1 MSEWKDYKLGD
12 IVNFQNG
19 FAFKS
24 SEFRYDGKYKIIRIK
39 ELKNGS
45 VNFFEDTV
53 SVSDEPNNKAMSK
66 FLVNKGDVIFALTGD
81 PVSKSNPNSWVGR
94 VSLYK
99 HNEPAYLNQR
109 TCKITQRGN
118 VIPQYVFYYFR
129 HYDNFYSLASKAT
142 GSASQANISTKTL
155 EDTIIIL
162 PSLEVQ
168 TKIVNILSSLDE
180 KIETNRKINM
190 RLEELAQALFKS
202 WFIDF
207 EPFGGQMP
215 KDWNYKYT
223 SDFHHEIE
231 TGKRPKGGVS
241 GITEG
246 VPSIGAESIKGIG
259 YYDYSKTK
267 YIPYE
272 YAESL
277 KKGRIQDFD
286 LLIYKDGGKPGYFI
300 PDFSMMGLG
309 FPFKEMVLNEH
320 VFRLNFGKPELNIF
334 AYFFF
339 KTEEVMNYLN
349 SVGGK
354 AAIPGINQKNVEDV
368 SILDLDIPKVKEFG
382 SIVLPMFKTILENCK
397 ESSRL
402 AALRDTLLPKL
413 MSGELIPE

>member
-1 MSEWKDYKLGD
+1 MSEWKEIKLEDFASLKYGKLPPKEIVPSGYPIWSGYKYVGSAETFNCPKDTPIVVARGVGGTGD
-12 IVNFQNG
+12 V
-19 FAFKS
+19 
-24 SEFRYDGKYKIIRIK
+24 KIAK
-39 ELKNGS
+39 EDCFLTNLS
-45 VNFFEDTV
+45 I
-53 SVSDEPNNKAMSK
+53 SVSLKEE
-66 FLVNKGDVIFALTGD
+66 IC
-81 PVSKSNPNSWVGR
+81 NP
-94 VSLYK
+94 
-99 HNEPAYLNQR
+99 HFF
-109 TCKITQRGN
+109 T
-118 VIPQYVFYYFR
+118 YYFAK
-129 HYDNFYSLASKAT
+129 DNLRYLDS
-142 GSASQANISTKTL
+142 GSAQSQI
-155 EDTIIIL
+155 TIDALKKVIL
-162 PSLEVQ
+162 KLPPLQ
-168 TKIVNILSSLDE
+168 QQKKIVAVLSSLDE
-180 KIETNRKINM
+180 KIETNRKINT
-190 RLEELAQALFKS
+190 RLEELAQALFKL

-215 KDWNYKYT
+215 KDWNYKYI

-272 YAESL
+272 YAENL

-309 FPFKEMVLNEH
+309 FPFKEMALNEH

-334 AYFFF
+334 AYFYF
-339 KTEEVMNYLN
+339 KTDDVMNYLN

-354 AAIPGINQKNVEDV
+354 AAIPGINQKNVED
-368 SILDLDIPKVKEFG
+368 IKIIDLNVTKVTEFG
-382 SIVLPMFKTILENCK
+382 TIVLPMFKTILENCK
-397 ESSRL
+397 ESARL
-402 AALRDTLLPKL
+402 AKLRDILLPKL

>member
-1 MSEWKDYKLGD
+1 MSKWKECTLGELGKIITGKTPRTAIEENYGGATPFLSPSD
-12 IVNFQNG
+12 NMEVKHVELTNKTLSDRGVKEVKNCLLPEGSVCVSCIGSDLGKVLITTQPTVTNQQINSIIVNEDNDVDFVYYLMTVVGKHLNIISKTST
-19 FAFKS
+19 AVPIINKS
-24 SEFRYDGKYKIIRIK
+24 SF
-39 ELKNGS
+39 
-45 VNFFEDTV
+45 
-53 SVSDEPNNKAMSK
+53 
-66 FLVNKGDVIFALTGD
+66 
-81 PVSKSNPNSWVGR
+81 SN
-94 VSLYK
+94 
-99 HNEPAYLNQR
+99 H
-109 TCKITQRGN
+109 KITRPNLGTQ
-118 VIPQYVFYYFR
+118 
-129 HYDNFYSLASKAT
+129 K
-142 GSASQANISTKTL
+142 
-155 EDTIIIL
+155 
-162 PSLEVQ
+162 
-168 TKIVNILSSLDE
+168 KIANILSSLDE
-180 KIETNRKINM
+180 KIETNRKINA

-207 EPFGGQMP
+207 EPFGSKMP
-215 KDWNYKYT
+215 EDWNYKYI

-272 YAESL
+272 YAENL

>member
-1 MSEWKDYKLGD
+1 MSEWKECTIGDLGKIITGKTPRTAISENYGGKVPFLSPSD
-12 IVNFQNG
+12 NMELKYVDKTNKTLTEQGVDEVKNCLLPTNAVCVSCIGSDLGKVLITTQPTVTNQQINSLIVNEDNDTDFI
-19 FAFKS
+19 
-24 SEFRYDGKYKIIRIK
+24 YYLMTIVGKHLNFISKTSTAVPIINKTTFSNYKISVPLHSEQKRI
-39 ELKNGS
+39 
-45 VNFFEDTV
+45 
-53 SVSDEPNNKAMSK
+53 A
-66 FLVNKGDVIFALTGD
+66 A
-81 PVSKSNPNSWVGR
+81 
-94 VSLYK
+94 
-99 HNEPAYLNQR
+99 
-109 TCKITQRGN
+109 
-118 VIPQYVFYYFR
+118 
-129 HYDNFYSLASKAT
+129 
-142 GSASQANISTKTL
+142 
-155 EDTIIIL
+155 
-162 PSLEVQ
+162 
-168 TKIVNILSSLDE
+168 ILSSLDE
-180 KIETNRKINM
+180 KIETNRKINA

-207 EPFGGQMP
+207 EPFGGKMP
-215 KDWNYKYT
+215 EDWDYRYV
-223 SDFHHEIE
+223 SDFPHEIE
-231 TGKRPKGGVS
+231 PGKRPKGGVS

-246 VPSIGAESIKGIG
+246 IPSIGAESIKGIG

-334 AYFFF
+334 AYFYF
-339 KTEEVMNYLN
+339 KTDDVMNYLN

-354 AAIPGINQKNVEDV
+354 AAIPGINQKNVED
-368 SILDLDIPKVKEFG
+368 IKIIDLNVTKVTEFG
-382 SIVLPMFKTILENCK
+382 TIVLPMFKTILENCK
-397 ESSRL
+397 ESARL

>member
-1 MSEWKDYKLGD
+1 MSEWKEIKLEDFASLKYGKLPPKEIVPSGYPIWSGYKYVGSAETFNCPKDTPIVVARGVGGTGD
-12 IVNFQNG
+12 V
-19 FAFKS
+19 
-24 SEFRYDGKYKIIRIK
+24 KIAK
-39 ELKNGS
+39 EDCFLTNLS
-45 VNFFEDTV
+45 I
-53 SVSDEPNNKAMSK
+53 SVSLKEE
-66 FLVNKGDVIFALTGD
+66 IC
-81 PVSKSNPNSWVGR
+81 NP
-94 VSLYK
+94 
-99 HNEPAYLNQR
+99 HFF
-109 TCKITQRGN
+109 T
-118 VIPQYVFYYFR
+118 YYFAK
-129 HYDNFYSLASKAT
+129 DNLRYLDS
-142 GSASQANISTKTL
+142 GSAQSQI
-155 EDTIIIL
+155 TIDALKKVIL
-162 PSLEVQ
+162 KLPPLQ
-168 TKIVNILSSLDE
+168 QQKKIVAVLSSLDE
-180 KIETNRKINM
+180 KIETNRKINA

-215 KDWNYKYT
+215 KDWNYKYI

-241 GITEG
+241 GIIEG

-272 YAESL
+272 YAENL

-334 AYFFF
+334 AYFYF
-339 KTEEVMNYLN
+339 KTDDVMNYLN

-354 AAIPGINQKNVEDV
+354 AAIPGINQKNVED
-368 SILDLDIPKVKEFG
+368 IKIIDLNVTKVTEFG
-382 SIVLPMFKTILENCK
+382 TIVLPMFKTILENCK
-397 ESSRL
+397 ESARL
-402 AALRDTLLPKL
+402 TVLRDALLPKL
-413 MSGELIPE
+413 MSGEIKLS

>member
-1 MSEWKDYKLGD
+1 MSEWKEIKLEDFASLKYGKLPPKGIVPSGYPIWSGYKYVGAAETFNCPKDTPIVVARGVGGTGD
-12 IVNFQNG
+12 V
-19 FAFKS
+19 
-24 SEFRYDGKYKIIRIK
+24 KIAK
-39 ELKNGS
+39 EDCFLTNLS
-45 VNFFEDTV
+45 I
-53 SVSDEPNNKAMSK
+53 SVSLKEE
-66 FLVNKGDVIFALTGD
+66 IC
-81 PVSKSNPNSWVGR
+81 NP
-94 VSLYK
+94 
-99 HNEPAYLNQR
+99 HFF
-109 TCKITQRGN
+109 T
-118 VIPQYVFYYFR
+118 YYFAK
-129 HYDNFYSLASKAT
+129 DNLRYLDS
-142 GSASQANISTKTL
+142 GSAQSQI
-155 EDTIIIL
+155 TIDALKKVIL
-162 PSLEVQ
+162 KLPPLQ
-168 TKIVNILSSLDE
+168 QQKKIVAVLSSLDE
-180 KIETNRKINM
+180 KIETNRKINA

-215 KDWNYKYT
+215 KDWNYKYI

-272 YAESL
+272 YAENL

-300 PDFSMMGLG
+300 PAFSMMGLG
-309 FPFKEMVLNEH
+309 FPFKEMILNEH

-334 AYFFF
+334 AYFYF
-339 KTEEVMNYLN
+339 KTDDVMNYLN

-354 AAIPGINQKNVEDV
+354 AAIPGINQKNVED
-368 SILDLDIPKVKEFG
+368 IKIIDLNVTKATEFG
-382 SIVLPMFKTILENCK
+382 TIVLPMFKTILENCK
-397 ESSRL
+397 ESARL
-402 AALRDTLLPKL
+402 AKLRDILLPKL

>member
-1 MSEWKDYKLGD
+1 MSEWKECTIGDLGKIITGKTPRTAISENYGGKVPFLSPSD
-12 IVNFQNG
+12 NMDLKYVDKTNKTLTEQGVDEVKNCLLPANAVCVSCIGSDLGKVLITTQPTVTNQQINSIIVNEDNDTDFI
-19 FAFKS
+19 
-24 SEFRYDGKYKIIRIK
+24 YYLMTIVGKHLNFISKTSTAVPIINKTTFSNYKI
-39 ELKNGS
+39 S
-45 VNFFEDTV
+45 VPLHSEQ
-53 SVSDEPNNKAMSK
+53 KRRA
-66 FLVNKGDVIFALTGD
+66 A
-81 PVSKSNPNSWVGR
+81 
-94 VSLYK
+94 
-99 HNEPAYLNQR
+99 
-109 TCKITQRGN
+109 
-118 VIPQYVFYYFR
+118 
-129 HYDNFYSLASKAT
+129 
-142 GSASQANISTKTL
+142 
-155 EDTIIIL
+155 
-162 PSLEVQ
+162 
-168 TKIVNILSSLDE
+168 ILSSLDE
-180 KIETNRKINM
+180 KIETNRKINA

-215 KDWNYKYT
+215 KDWNYKYI

-272 YAESL
+272 YAENL

-397 ESSRL
+397 ESSRV

>member
-45 VNFFEDTV
+45 VKFFEDTV
-53 SVSDEPNNKAMSK
+53 SVSDEPNKAMSK

-81 PVSKSNPNSWVGR
+81 PISKSNPNSWVGR

-99 HNEPAYLNQR
+99 HNETAYLNQR

-180 KIETNRKINM
+180 KIETNRKINA

-207 EPFGGQMP
+207 EPFGGKIP
-215 KDWNYKYT
+215 KDWEIKPLSNVATYLNGLAMQKYPPINNSDKLPVLKIKELGDGCINAN
-223 SDFHHEIE
+223 SDFCSKTNIGLDYIIENGDIIFSWSGTLLVRMWTGGKCGLNQHLFKVTSNHYPKWFYYFWTLHHNENF
-231 TGKRPKGGVS
+231 KRIAKDKAVTMGHIKREEFDKAKVN
-241 GITEG
+241 
-246 VPSIGAESIKGIG
+246 VPSSEFINRADAVLSPILRQIENTSIES
-259 YYDYSKTK
+259 
-267 YIPYE
+267 
-272 YAESL
+272 A
-277 KKGRIQDFD
+277 
-286 LLIYKDGGKPGYFI
+286 
-300 PDFSMMGLG
+300 
-309 FPFKEMVLNEH
+309 
-320 VFRLNFGKPELNIF
+320 
-334 AYFFF
+334 
-339 KTEEVMNYLN
+339 
-349 SVGGK
+349 
-354 AAIPGINQKNVEDV
+354 
-368 SILDLDIPKVKEFG
+368 
-382 SIVLPMFKTILENCK
+382 
-397 ESSRL
+397 RL

-413 MSGELIPE
+413 MSGEIKPE

>member
-1 MSEWKDYKLGD
+1 MSEWKVENIATLANGKKAKD
-12 IVNFQNG
+12 ISTDSPYPIYGGNG
-19 FAFKS
+19 IMGHSNTYNA
-24 SEFRYDGKYKIIRIK
+24 DNVVIIGRVGAYC
-39 ELKNGS
+39 GS
-45 VNFFEDTV
+45 VHHSKEKCWI
-53 SVSDEPNNKAMSK
+53 SDNAISATAKEGNSIDYLYYLLNSLNLNRYHIGGAQPLMTQGIINNIDIPSH
-66 FLVNKGDVIFALTGD
+66 
-81 PVSKSNPNSWVGR
+81 
-94 VSLYK
+94 SLSEQK
-99 HNEPAYLNQR
+99 RIA
-109 TCKITQRGN
+109 
-118 VIPQYVFYYFR
+118 
-129 HYDNFYSLASKAT
+129 A
-142 GSASQANISTKTL
+142 
-155 EDTIIIL
+155 
-162 PSLEVQ
+162 
-168 TKIVNILSSLDE
+168 ILSSLDE
-180 KIETNRKINM
+180 KIETNRKINA

-207 EPFGGQMP
+207 EPFGSKMP
-215 KDWNYKYT
+215 EDWNYKYI

-272 YAESL
+272 YAENL
-277 KKGRIQDFD
+277 KKGRIRDFD

>member
-1 MSEWKDYKLGD
+1 MSEWKECTIGDLGKIVTGKTPRTAITD
-12 IVNFQNG
+12 NYGGTVPFLSPSDNMEMKYVDKTNKTLTERGVGEVKNCLLPANAVCVSCIGSDLGKVLITTQPTVTNQQINSIIVNEDNDVDFVYYLMTVVGKHLNIISKTST
-19 FAFKS
+19 AVPIINKS
-24 SEFRYDGKYKIIRIK
+24 SF
-39 ELKNGS
+39 
-45 VNFFEDTV
+45 
-53 SVSDEPNNKAMSK
+53 
-66 FLVNKGDVIFALTGD
+66 
-81 PVSKSNPNSWVGR
+81 SN
-94 VSLYK
+94 
-99 HNEPAYLNQR
+99 H
-109 TCKITQRGN
+109 KITRPNLGTQ
-118 VIPQYVFYYFR
+118 
-129 HYDNFYSLASKAT
+129 K
-142 GSASQANISTKTL
+142 
-155 EDTIIIL
+155 
-162 PSLEVQ
+162 
-168 TKIVNILSSLDE
+168 KIANILSSLDE
-180 KIETNRKINM
+180 KIETNRKINA

-207 EPFGGQMP
+207 EPFGGKMP
-215 KDWNYKYT
+215 EDWNYKYV
-223 SDFHHEIE
+223 SDFPHEIE

-272 YAESL
+272 YAENL

-334 AYFFF
+334 AYFYF
-339 KTEEVMNYLN
+339 KTDDVMNYLN

-354 AAIPGINQKNVEDV
+354 AAIPGINQKNVED
-368 SILDLDIPKVKEFG
+368 IKIIDLNVTKVTEFG
-382 SIVLPMFKTILENCK
+382 TIVLPMFKTILENCK
-397 ESSRL
+397 ESARL
-402 AALRDTLLPKL
+402 AKLRDILLPKL